1 MSLKV
6 DGFVKPFKGKYDDWD
21 MFWVKFQVI
30 GECSG
35 WDTEE
40 KLLTRLLLFFESDA
54 LLVYSKMP
62 TDDKKDKKDKAKVV
76 NVMKKTFGVSPG
88 DAYHQFSSWRYRLD
102 ETPEAYVA
110 DLRRLL
116 SAAGHSGDGDDIAV
130 SIEQLLAGLPVHLER
145 QIRLSCAGV
154 KFTVL
159 DIVSKIRAQAVV
171 DSSRPDTG
179 MAAAA
184 SGSAAP
190 RGGSSSGGTS
200 ASGQA
205 PKAKTLCYFCN
216 EPVHIRRN

>member
-6 DGFVKPFKGKYDDWD
+6 DGFVKPFKGKHDDWD

-40 KLLTRLLLFFESDA
+40 KLMTRLPLFLESDA
-54 LLVYSKMP
+54 LLVYSEMP
-62 TDDKKDKKDKAKVV
+62 TDDKKDKAKVV

-88 DAYHQFSSWRYRLD
+88 DAYRQFSSRRYRLD
-102 ETPEAYVA
+102 ETPEAYGA

-116 SAAGHSGDGDDIAV
+116 SAAGHSGDGDDNAV
-130 SIEQLLAGLPVHLER
+130 IIEQLLAGLPVHLER
-145 QIRLSCAGV
+145 QIRLLCAGV
-154 KFTVL
+154 KFAVP
-159 DIVSKIRAQAVV
+159 DIVSKIHALAVV

-190 RGGSSSGGTS
+190 RGGSSSGCTS
-200 ASGQA
+200 ASGKA
-205 PKAKTLCYFCN
+205 PKAKTLLLL
-216 EPVHIRRN
+216 